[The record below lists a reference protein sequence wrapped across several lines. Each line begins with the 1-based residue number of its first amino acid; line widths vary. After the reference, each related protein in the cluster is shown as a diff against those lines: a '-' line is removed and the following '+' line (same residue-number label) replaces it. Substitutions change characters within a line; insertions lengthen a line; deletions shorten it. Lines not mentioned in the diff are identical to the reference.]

1 MFLLLAKEIKHR
13 VIDPMGDE
21 PEEPQVR
28 GPLGYNATAHPL
40 ASCAYNVV

>member
-21 PEEPQVR
+21 PEEHQVR
-28 GPLGYNATAHPL
+28 QFDPSSSNCHRTHTHTE
-40 ASCAYNVV
+40 